1 MKVNHNSTVPVRDFN
16 DNWMLRV
23 VEPVEKVT
31 VEYEALDS
39 CVKDLVEYQPID
51 IIDFEP
57 DDKETRR
64 KWITNLSLSNSV
76 ALFPFQFGNYLGNM
90 NVLWKIPGSSER
102 DTVKQVQIINKVK
115 KNIMK
120 FSTRKM
126 QKEFIDR
133 YKTCTGLQPVILRNM
148 YLYLTEF
155 EYQANSANAAEIDER
170 FMKFLLESEDCD
182 LIFDLR
188 KNNCRPTE
196 EKFKPFWKELSK
208 FFDEKAAVHERRS
221 NDKLYLPFAISVED
235 LRRQILDRLPEGSEA
250 LSVSWLKLNF
260 SPANVYNTTA
270 KNYTGQYNVRF
281 AVQQRL
287 VRVQHLDSH
296 YCAVLFL
303 MLKEFACQMREYS
316 TFQCMDD
323 KAIVPLGEPGH
334 PVSTGVRAHHG
345 GLIGGCMKVVALDF
359 HVGGIIPSVCFMND
373 IPENPKDSF
382 YNGHLYVTVKDKV
395 FQAPSPLRHST
406 ESVSLMRQCYSD
418 DDVNLRT
425 PVLIRYTDG
434 GPDHRTT
441 YKSVKICTLMEF
453 IALDLDMIV
462 CARTVPCGSYA
473 NPAERTMSLLNLA
486 LQNVA
491 LERTAM
497 SPNCEMQIKSVNSLK
512 SLRNLAS
519 KNQRI
524 KEEYTQAV
532 GVTLNILKE
541 RFKRLSWKG
550 ESVCVQEA
558 ASQEEMNALVE
569 ILKVLDENI
578 QSDSNLSNLQS
589 KAVDAFLESHSR
601 SRQYIFQIKKCLADN
616 CGYCVLNPP
625 RLPDEVFQGL
635 HFVPDPTKDENGQYK
650 GFKDLYG
657 TETNDMD
664 RPSLKGKSGE
674 SSERDKKF
682 KAVLVG
688 SKYT

>member
-1 MKVNHNSTVPVRDFN
+1 
-16 DNWMLRV
+16 
-23 VEPVEKVT
+23 
-31 VEYEALDS
+31 
-39 CVKDLVEYQPID
+39 
-51 IIDFEP
+51 
-57 DDKETRR
+57 
-64 KWITNLSLSNSV
+64 
-76 ALFPFQFGNYLGNM
+76 
-90 NVLWKIPGSSER
+90 
-102 DTVKQVQIINKVK
+102 
-115 KNIMK
+115 
-120 FSTRKM
+120 
-126 QKEFIDR
+126 
-133 YKTCTGLQPVILRNM
+133 
-148 YLYLTEF
+148 
-155 EYQANSANAAEIDER
+155 
-170 FMKFLLESEDCD
+170 
-182 LIFDLR
+182 
-188 KNNCRPTE
+188 
-196 EKFKPFWKELSK
+196 
-208 FFDEKAAVHERRS
+208 
-221 NDKLYLPFAISVED
+221 
-235 LRRQILDRLPEGSEA
+235 
-250 LSVSWLKLNF
+250 
-260 SPANVYNTTA
+260 
-270 KNYTGQYNVRF
+270 
-281 AVQQRL
+281 
-287 VRVQHLDSH
+287 
-296 YCAVLFL
+296 
-303 MLKEFACQMREYS
+303 
-316 TFQCMDD
+316 
-323 KAIVPLGEPGH
+323 
-334 PVSTGVRAHHG
+334 
-345 GLIGGCMKVVALDF
+345 
-359 HVGGIIPSVCFMND
+359 MND

-395 FQAPSPLRHST
+395 FQASSPLRHST

-441 YKSVKICTLMEF
+441 YKSVKICALMEF

-462 CARTVPCGSYA
+462 CARTAPCGSYA

-532 GVTLNILKE
+532 GATLNILKE

-601 SRQYIFQIKKCLADN
+601 SRQYIFQIKKCLTDN

-635 HFVPDPTKDENGQYK
+635 HFMPDPTKDENGQYK

-688 SKYT
+688 TKVRGFVICTECGKRRGIYASRKLNRMEERAVERVQEELLYICGSPLFPGGQYQDIILCRQNIDCSSPIETQYYAGATQIFDAVCFHCGDSDVSNSEEFRRLQEDFAIVRPICQACLHAGKQISTRNAKKTQKMIYTHTLNPNK